1 MYLNGSLSLSLI
13 NINSKKTC
21 PLTKFVPSNNTSNK
35 SKIESSYR
43 HVHIFV
49 QVSPVQENIVID
61 KRPWWE
67 RYQPISYK
75 WVTRSGTR
83 QQFIDMV
90 ARCNKAGVRIYVDVI
105 MNHMSGDWNDA
116 HGTGNS
122 RANTYNFDYP
132 QVPYTGANFHARCA
146 VNNYNDPSNVR
157 NCELVGLHDLDQS
170 QKHVRLKLMD
180 FLNDLVGVGVAG
192 FRFVFVT
199 IALHDD

>member
-1 MYLNGSLSLSLI
+1 M
-13 NINSKKTC
+13 
-21 PLTKFVPSNNTSNK
+21 
-35 SKIESSYR
+35 
-43 HVHIFV
+43 
-49 QVSPVQENIVID
+49 ID

-83 QQFIDMV
+83 EQFIDMV
-90 ARCNKAGVRIYVDVI
+90 ARCNKADVRIYVDVI

-116 HGTGNS
+116 RGTGNS

-132 QVPYTGANFHARCA
+132 QVPYTVKNFHPRCA

-170 QKHVRLKLMD
+170 QEYVRSKLVD
-180 FLNDLVGVGVAG
+180 FLDDLVAVGVAG
-192 FRFVFVT
+192 FRFVFT
-199 IALHDD
+199 L